1 MKKRILSLV
10 LFLFTF
16 KLYAAIG
23 LTDSILNKRVAILN
37 LISSLQVNIPF
48 DKLHGAF
55 PSFRKYYFSS
65 KLKQEDNVFFTSLV
79 LFNIGQFSS
88 QMHPD
93 ELAILE
99 KAKEMAKDYIERFKN
114 QNNHLTYNFWPRNP
128 PQIFPNGGW
137 LNLLNKNAA
146 LADDIDD
153 GAITLLALG
162 VNDSTAKAM
171 QSKFADYRVG
181 LIKPNKSF
189 YKAYKN
195 RPVYSTWLG
204 NKMPKDV
211 DLSVLTNVLL
221 MHTIAKIPLNA
232 TDSASFNLIVDL
244 VKANKHITD
253 PAYASQHYA
262 NSATIL
268 YHVARLAYYS
278 DYPAL
283 LALKPVLLEQAL
295 TLSKQAIMP
304 LEQLLLN
311 TCVLRL
317 GGKIDFPFE
326 VNETSLMANNY
337 PYFVANI
344 ASVLNN
350 PFKRIVNRSNIVRFD
365 YYSYAFNLSLLY
377 ENWMLRRGLMEFGLP
392 PFGR

>member
-1 MKKRILSLV
+1 MKKGILSILLIV
-10 LFLFTF
+10 FSFN
-16 KLYAAIG
+16 LYAASA
-23 LTDSILNKRVAILN
+23 LSDSILKHRKAILK
-37 LISSLQVNIPF
+37 LITDLQIKNPSEVLN
-48 DKLHGAF
+48 GSF
-55 PSFRKYYFSS
+55 PSYRKYYFSS

-88 QMHPD
+88 LMHPE
-93 ELAILE
+93 ELSMLE
-99 KAKEMAKDYIERFKN
+99 KAKSNALVYIDRFKN

-137 LNLLNKNAA
+137 LNLINKNAA

-162 VNDSTAKAM
+162 SNDSLAKLM
-171 QSKFADYRVG
+171 QSKIGAFRVG
-181 LIKPNKSF
+181 LIKPNRSF
-189 YKAYKN
+189 YKEYKD

-204 NKMPKDV
+204 TKMPKDV

-232 TDSASFNLIVDL
+232 TDSASLDLIVDL
-244 VKANKHITD
+244 VKANKHLTD
-253 PAYASQHYA
+253 PTYVSQHYA

-278 DYPAL
+278 NYPAL
-283 LALKPVLLEQAL
+283 LALKPALL
-295 TLSKQAIMP
+295 KQAIELSRQARFP

-311 TCVLRL
+311 TSILRL
-317 GGKIDFPFE
+317 GGKIDFPIE
-326 VNETSLMANNY
+326 VNEASLKVHNY

-350 PFKRIVNRSNIVRFD
+350 PFKRVVNRSNIVRFD
-365 YYSYAFNLSLLY
+365 YYSYAFNLSLIY
-377 ENWMLRRGLMEFGLP
+377 ENLMLRGD
-392 PFGR
+392 

>member
-1 MKKRILSLV
+1 MKKGILSIV
-10 LFLFTF
+10 LLLFSF
-16 KLYAAIG
+16 KLFAAISQDD
-23 LTDSILNKRVAILN
+23 TILKQRMTILKLIVN
-37 LISSLQVNIPF
+37 LQLNNPSNA
-48 DKLHGAF
+48 LHGSF
-55 PSFRKYYFSS
+55 PSYRKYYYGS

-79 LFNIGQFSS
+79 LFNLGQFSS

-93 ELAILE
+93 ELAMIE
-99 KAKEMAKDYIERFKN
+99 KAKSNALIYTKRFKN
-114 QNNHLTYNFWPRNP
+114 QNNQSTYNFWPRNP

-137 LNLLNKNAA
+137 LNLLNKKAA

-153 GAITLLALG
+153 GAIILLALG
-162 VNDSTAKAM
+162 ANDSLAKAM
-171 QSKFADYRVG
+171 QSKFGAYRVG
-181 LIKPNKSF
+181 LVKPNRSF
-189 YKAYKN
+189 YKTYKE

-204 NKMPKDV
+204 TKMPKDV
-211 DLSVLTNVLL
+211 DLSVLTNVVL
-221 MHTIAKIPLNA
+221 MHTMAKIPLNA
-232 TDSASFNLIVDL
+232 TDSASLDLIVDL

-253 PAYASQHYA
+253 PAYVSQHYA
-262 NSATIL
+262 NTATIL

-283 LALKPVLLEQAL
+283 LSLKPILLEQTLA
-295 TLSKQAIMP
+295 LSKQARFP

-311 TCVLRL
+311 TTILRL

-365 YYSYAFNLSLLY
+365 YYSYAFNLSLMY
-377 ENWMLRRGLMEFGLP
+377 EHLMLRGD
-392 PFGR
+392 

>member
-1 MKKRILSLV
+1 MKKGILSIL
-10 LFLFTF
+10 LFVFSF
-16 KLYAAIG
+16 NLYAA
-23 LTDSILNKRVAILN
+23 LVVSDSSLKHRIAILK
-37 LISSLQVNIPF
+37 LIADLQINNPSEVL
-48 DKLHGAF
+48 DGSF
-55 PSFRKYYFSS
+55 PSYRKYYFSS

-88 QMHPD
+88 QMHPE

-99 KAKEMAKDYIERFKN
+99 KAKSNALVYIGRFKN

-137 LNLLNKNAA
+137 LNLLNKKAA

-162 VNDSTAKAM
+162 SNDSLARLM
-171 QSKFADYRVG
+171 QSSIGAFRVG
-181 LIKPNKSF
+181 LIKPNRSF
-189 YKAYKN
+189 YKEYKD

-204 NKMPKDV
+204 TKMPKDV

-221 MHTIAKIPLNA
+221 MHTKAKIPLNA
-232 TDSASFNLIVDL
+232 TDSASLDLIVDL
-244 VKANKHITD
+244 VKANKHLTD
-253 PAYASQHYA
+253 PTYVSQHYA

-278 DYPAL
+278 KYPTL
-283 LALKPVLLEQAL
+283 LALKPVLLEQAIE
-295 TLSKQAIMP
+295 LSRQARFP

-311 TCVLRL
+311 TSILRL

-326 VNETSLMANNY
+326 VNEASLRVNNY

-344 ASVLNN
+344 ASVLIN
-350 PFKRIVNRSNIVRFD
+350 PFKRVVNRSNIVRFD
-365 YYSYAFNLSLLY
+365 YYSYAFNLSLMY
-377 ENWMLRRGLMEFGLP
+377 ENLMLRGD
-392 PFGR
+392 

>member
-1 MKKRILSLV
+1 MKKGILSIV
-10 LFLFTF
+10 LFVFSFNLH
-16 KLYAAIG
+16 AASVVS
-23 LTDSILNKRVAILN
+23 DSILNRRITILN
-37 LISSLQVNIPF
+37 LISNLQFKDSTDVLN
-48 DKLHGAF
+48 GSF
-55 PSFRKYYFSS
+55 PSYRKYNFSS
-65 KLKQEDNVFFTSLV
+65 KLKQEDNVFFTALV
-79 LFNIGQFSS
+79 LFNIGQFSL

-99 KAKEMAKDYIERFKN
+99 KAKSNAIKYIQRFKN
-114 QNNHLTYNFWPRNP
+114 QNNQLTYNFWPRNP

-137 LNLLNKNAA
+137 LNLFNKKAA

-162 VNDSTAKAM
+162 ANDSISKAM
-171 QSKFADYRVG
+171 QSKFSDYRVG
-181 LIKPNKSF
+181 LIKANKSF
-189 YKAYKN
+189 YKEFKN

-204 NKMPKDV
+204 SKMPKDV

-221 MHTIAKIPLNA
+221 MHTKAKISLNA
-232 TDSASFNLIVDL
+232 TDSASLDLIVDL
-244 VKANKHITD
+244 VKANKHLTD
-253 PAYASQHYA
+253 PKYVSQHYA

-283 LALKPVLLEQAL
+283 LALKPILLKQAIE
-295 TLSKQAIMP
+295 LSKQARFP

-311 TCVLRL
+311 TTVLRL
-317 GGKIDFPFE
+317 GGKMDLPLS

-350 PFKRIVNRSNIVRFD
+350 PFKRVVNRSNIVRFD

-377 ENWMLRRGLMEFGLP
+377 ENLMLRGD
-392 PFGR
+392 

>member
-1 MKKRILSLV
+1 MD
-10 LFLFTF
+10 
-16 KLYAAIG
+16 
-23 LTDSILNKRVAILN
+23 DSIWKQRSTILK
-37 LISSLQVNIPF
+37 LISTLQFNNPT
-48 DKLHGAF
+48 DGLNG
-55 PSFRKYYFSS
+55 SFLSYRKYYFSS

-79 LFNIGQFSS
+79 LWNLGQFSQ
-88 QMHPD
+88 QMYPE
-93 ELAILE
+93 ELAIFE
-99 KAKEMAKDYIERFKN
+99 KAKANALIYIERFKN

-137 LNLLNKNAA
+137 LNRLNKKAA

-162 VNDSTAKAM
+162 ANDSLAKAM
-171 QSKFADYRVG
+171 QSKFGDFRVG
-181 LIKPNKSF
+181 LVKPNQSF
-189 YKAYKN
+189 YKEFKN

-232 TDSASFNLIVDL
+232 TDSASLDLIVDL
-244 VKANKHITD
+244 VNANKHLTD
-253 PAYASQHYA
+253 PKYVSQHYA
-262 NSATIL
+262 NSATII
-268 YHVARLAYYS
+268 YHVARLIYYT
-278 DYPAL
+278 DYPPL
-283 LALKPVLLEQAL
+283 LALKPILLKQAL
-295 TLSKQAIMP
+295 DLSKQAQFP

-311 TCVLRL
+311 TSVLRL
-317 GGKIDFPFE
+317 GGKIELPMD
-326 VNETSLMANNY
+326 VNEVSLTASNY

-350 PFKRIVNRSNIVRFD
+350 PLKRIVNRTNIVRFD

-377 ENWMLRRGLMEFGLP
+377 ENWMLRGE
-392 PFGR
+392 

>member
-1 MKKRILSLV
+1 MKKGILSILLIV
-10 LFLFTF
+10 FSFN
-16 KLYAAIG
+16 LYAASAIS
-23 LTDSILNKRVAILN
+23 DSILKHRKAILK
-37 LISSLQVNIPF
+37 LITDLQIKNPSEVLN
-48 DKLHGAF
+48 GSF
-55 PSFRKYYFSS
+55 PSYRKYYFSS

-79 LFNIGQFSS
+79 LFNIGQFFSL
-88 QMHPD
+88 MHPE
-93 ELAILE
+93 ELSMLE
-99 KAKEMAKDYIERFKN
+99 KAKSNALVYIDRFKN

-137 LNLLNKNAA
+137 LNLINKNAA

-162 VNDSTAKAM
+162 SNDSLAKLM
-171 QSKFADYRVG
+171 QSKIGAFRVG
-181 LIKPNKSF
+181 LIKPNRSF
-189 YKAYKN
+189 YKEYKD

-204 NKMPKDV
+204 TKMPKDV

-232 TDSASFNLIVDL
+232 TDSASLDLIVDL
-244 VKANKHITD
+244 VKANKHLTD
-253 PAYASQHYA
+253 PTYVSQHYA

-278 DYPAL
+278 NYPAL
-283 LALKPVLLEQAL
+283 LALKPALLEQAIE
-295 TLSKQAIMP
+295 LSRQARFP

-311 TCVLRL
+311 TSILRL
-317 GGKIDFPFE
+317 GGNIDFPIE
-326 VNETSLMANNY
+326 VNEASLKVHNY

-365 YYSYAFNLSLLY
+365 YYSYAFNLSLIY
-377 ENWMLRRGLMEFGLP
+377 ENLMLRGN
-392 PFGR
+392 

>member
-1 MKKRILSLV
+1 MKKGILSILLIV
-10 LFLFTF
+10 FSFN
-16 KLYAAIG
+16 LYAASAIS
-23 LTDSILNKRVAILN
+23 DSILKHRKAILK
-37 LISSLQVNIPF
+37 LITDLQIKNPSEVLN
-48 DKLHGAF
+48 GSF
-55 PSFRKYYFSS
+55 PSYRKYYFSS

-88 QMHPD
+88 LMHPE
-93 ELAILE
+93 ELSMLE
-99 KAKEMAKDYIERFKN
+99 KAKSNALVYIDRFKN

-137 LNLLNKNAA
+137 LNLINKNAA

-162 VNDSTAKAM
+162 SNDSLAKLM
-171 QSKFADYRVG
+171 QSKIGAFRVG
-181 LIKPNKSF
+181 LIKPNRSF
-189 YKAYKN
+189 YKEYKDK
-195 RPVYSTWLG
+195 PVYSTWLG
-204 NKMPKDV
+204 TKMPKDV

-232 TDSASFNLIVDL
+232 TDSASLDLIVDL
-244 VKANKHITD
+244 VKANKHLTD
-253 PAYASQHYA
+253 PTYVSQHYA

-295 TLSKQAIMP
+295 ALSKQARFP

-311 TCVLRL
+311 TSILRL
-317 GGKIDFPFE
+317 GGKIEFPID
-326 VNETSLMANNY
+326 VNEASLKVNNY
-337 PYFVANI
+337 PYFIANI

-350 PFKRIVNRSNIVRFD
+350 PFKRIVNRSNVVRFD
-365 YYSYAFNLSLLY
+365 YYSYAFNLSLMY
-377 ENWMLRRGLMEFGLP
+377 ENLMLRGE
-392 PFGR
+392 

>member
-1 MKKRILSLV
+1 MKKGILSIV
-10 LFLFTF
+10 LFVFSFNLH
-16 KLYAAIG
+16 AASVVS
-23 LTDSILNKRVAILN
+23 DSILNRRIAILN
-37 LISSLQVNIPF
+37 LISNLQFKDSTDVLN
-48 DKLHGAF
+48 GSF
-55 PSFRKYYFSS
+55 PSYRKYNFSS
-65 KLKQEDNVFFTSLV
+65 KLKQEDNVFFTALV
-79 LFNIGQFSS
+79 LFNIGQFSL

-93 ELAILE
+93 EFAILE
-99 KAKEMAKDYIERFKN
+99 KAKSNAIKYIERFKN
-114 QNNHLTYNFWPRNP
+114 QNNQLTYNFWPRNP

-137 LNLLNKNAA
+137 LNLFNKKAA

-162 VNDSTAKAM
+162 ANDSISKAM
-171 QSKFADYRVG
+171 QSKFSDYRVG
-181 LIKPNKSF
+181 LIKANKSF
-189 YKAYKN
+189 YKEFKN

-204 NKMPKDV
+204 SKMPKDV

-221 MHTIAKIPLNA
+221 MHTKAKIPLNA
-232 TDSASFNLIVDL
+232 TDSASLDLIVDL

-253 PAYASQHYA
+253 PKYVSQHYA

-278 DYPAL
+278 DFPAL
-283 LALKPVLLEQAL
+283 LALKPMLLKQAIE
-295 TLSKQAIMP
+295 LSKQARFP

-311 TCVLRL
+311 TTVLRL
-317 GGKIDFPFE
+317 GGKMDLPLS

-350 PFKRIVNRSNIVRFD
+350 PFKRVVNRSNIVRFD
-365 YYSYAFNLSLLY
+365 YYSYAFNLSLMY
-377 ENWMLRRGLMEFGLP
+377 ENLMLRGE
-392 PFGR
+392 

>member
-1 MKKRILSLV
+1 MKKGILGIV
-10 LFLFTF
+10 LLLLSF
-16 KLYAAIG
+16 KLYAAKG
-23 LTDSILNKRVAILN
+23 LTDSILIKRVAILN
-37 LISSLQVNIPF
+37 LISNLQYKDSTDVLN
-48 DKLHGAF
+48 GSF
-55 PSFRKYYFSS
+55 PSYRKYYFSS

-79 LFNIGQFSS
+79 LFNIGQFAS

-99 KAKEMAKDYIERFKN
+99 KAKSNALLNIDRFKN

-137 LNLLNKNAA
+137 LNLMNKNAA

-153 GAITLLALG
+153 CAITLLALG
-162 VNDSTAKAM
+162 VNESTAKAM
-171 QSKFADYRVG
+171 QSKFGNYRVG

-189 YKAYKN
+189 YKAFKN

-204 NKMPKDV
+204 TKMPKDV

-232 TDSASFNLIVDL
+232 TDSASLDLIVDL
-244 VKANKHITD
+244 VKANKHIDD
-253 PAYASQHYA
+253 PTYVSQHYA
-262 NSATIL
+262 NSTTIL

-278 DYPAL
+278 DYPSL
-283 LALKPVLLEQAL
+283 LALKPILLEQAL
-295 TLSKQAIMP
+295 ALSKQARMP
-304 LEQLLLN
+304 LEQVLLN
-311 TCVLRL
+311 TTVLRL
-317 GGKIDFPFE
+317 GGKINFPFE
-326 VNETSLMANNY
+326 VNETSLKANNY

-377 ENWMLRRGLMEFGLP
+377 ENLILRGDVQK
-392 PFGR
+392 

>member
-1 MKKRILSLV
+1 MKKGILSIV
-10 LFLFTF
+10 LFVFSFNLH
-16 KLYAAIG
+16 AASVVS
-23 LTDSILNKRVAILN
+23 DSILNRRIAILN
-37 LISSLQVNIPF
+37 LISNLQFKDSTDVLN
-48 DKLHGAF
+48 GSF
-55 PSFRKYYFSS
+55 PSYRKYNFSS
-65 KLKQEDNVFFTSLV
+65 KLKQEDNVFFTALV
-79 LFNIGQFSS
+79 LFNIGQFSL

-93 ELAILE
+93 EFAILE
-99 KAKEMAKDYIERFKN
+99 KAKSNAIKYIQRFKN
-114 QNNHLTYNFWPRNP
+114 QNNQLTYNFWPRNP

-137 LNLLNKNAA
+137 LNLFNKKAA

-162 VNDSTAKAM
+162 ANDSISKAM
-171 QSKFADYRVG
+171 QSKFSDYRVG
-181 LIKPNKSF
+181 LIKANKSF
-189 YKAYKN
+189 YKEFKN

-204 NKMPKDV
+204 SKMPKDV

-221 MHTIAKIPLNA
+221 MHTKAKIPLNA
-232 TDSASFNLIVDL
+232 TDSASLDLIVDL

-253 PAYASQHYA
+253 PKYVSQHYA

-278 DYPAL
+278 DFPAL
-283 LALKPVLLEQAL
+283 LALKPMLLKQAIE
-295 TLSKQAIMP
+295 LSKQARFP

-311 TCVLRL
+311 TTVLRL
-317 GGKIDFPFE
+317 GGKMDLPLS

-350 PFKRIVNRSNIVRFD
+350 PFKRVVNRSNIVRFD
-365 YYSYAFNLSLLY
+365 YYSYAFNLSLMY
-377 ENWMLRRGLMEFGLP
+377 ENLMLRGE
-392 PFGR
+392 

>member
-1 MKKRILSLV
+1 MKKGILSILLIV
-10 LFLFTF
+10 FSFN
-16 KLYAAIG
+16 LYAASAIS
-23 LTDSILNKRVAILN
+23 DSILKHRKAILK
-37 LISSLQVNIPF
+37 LITDLQIKNPSEVLN
-48 DKLHGAF
+48 GSF
-55 PSFRKYYFSS
+55 PSYRKYYFSS

-88 QMHPD
+88 LMYPE
-93 ELAILE
+93 ELSMLE
-99 KAKEMAKDYIERFKN
+99 KAKSNALVYIDRFKN

-137 LNLLNKNAA
+137 LNLINKNAA

-162 VNDSTAKAM
+162 SNDSLAKLM
-171 QSKFADYRVG
+171 QSKIGAFRVG
-181 LIKPNKSF
+181 LIKPNRSF
-189 YKAYKN
+189 YKEYKD

-204 NKMPKDV
+204 TKMPKDV

-232 TDSASFNLIVDL
+232 TDSASLDLIVDL
-244 VKANKHITD
+244 VKANKHLTD
-253 PAYASQHYA
+253 PTYVSQHYA

-278 DYPAL
+278 NYPAL
-283 LALKPVLLEQAL
+283 LALKPALLEQAIE
-295 TLSKQAIMP
+295 LSRQARFP

-311 TCVLRL
+311 TSILRL
-317 GGKIDFPFE
+317 GGNIDFPIE
-326 VNETSLMANNY
+326 VNEASLKVHNY

-344 ASVLNN
+344 ASVLIN
-350 PFKRIVNRSNIVRFD
+350 PFKRVVNRSNIVRFD
-365 YYSYAFNLSLLY
+365 YYSYAFNLSLIY
-377 ENWMLRRGLMEFGLP
+377 ENLMLRGD
-392 PFGR
+392 

>member
-1 MKKRILSLV
+1 MKKGILSILLIV
-10 LFLFTF
+10 FSFN
-16 KLYAAIG
+16 LYAASAIS
-23 LTDSILNKRVAILN
+23 DSILKHRKAILK
-37 LISSLQVNIPF
+37 LITDLQIKNPSEVLN
-48 DKLHGAF
+48 GSF
-55 PSFRKYYFSS
+55 PSYRKYYFSS

-88 QMHPD
+88 LMHPE
-93 ELAILE
+93 ELSMLE
-99 KAKEMAKDYIERFKN
+99 KAKSNALVYIDRFKN

-137 LNLLNKNAA
+137 LNLINKNAA

-162 VNDSTAKAM
+162 SNDSLAKLM
-171 QSKFADYRVG
+171 QSKIGAFRVG
-181 LIKPNKSF
+181 LIKPNRSF
-189 YKAYKN
+189 YKEYKD

-204 NKMPKDV
+204 TKMPKDV

-232 TDSASFNLIVDL
+232 TDSASLDLIVDL
-244 VKANKHITD
+244 VKANKHLTD
-253 PAYASQHYA
+253 PTYVSQHYA

-283 LALKPVLLEQAL
+283 MALKPVLLEQAL
-295 TLSKQAIMP
+295 ALSKQARFP

-311 TCVLRL
+311 TSILRL
-317 GGKIDFPFE
+317 GGKIEFPID
-326 VNETSLMANNY
+326 VNEASLKVNNY
-337 PYFVANI
+337 PYFIANI

-350 PFKRIVNRSNIVRFD
+350 PFKRIVNRSNVVRFD
-365 YYSYAFNLSLLY
+365 YYSYAFNLSLMY
-377 ENWMLRRGLMEFGLP
+377 ENLMLRGE
-392 PFGR
+392 